1 MDLARK
7 EKGTVSK
14 GEKENS
20 LVLPAA
26 SSPNIRIRIS
36 LLPNSLPKHCAYP
49 EDDSR
54 GGQDARG
61 QVERKRKEGKRTV
74 KSSGVSM
81 CAGIIVFDDLTRF

>member
-1 MDLARK
+1 VDLARK

-61 QVERKRKEGKRTV
+61 QVERKRKEGI
-74 KSSGVSM
+74 
-81 CAGIIVFDDLTRF
+81 AGRVWFDSRDGSLSNRV